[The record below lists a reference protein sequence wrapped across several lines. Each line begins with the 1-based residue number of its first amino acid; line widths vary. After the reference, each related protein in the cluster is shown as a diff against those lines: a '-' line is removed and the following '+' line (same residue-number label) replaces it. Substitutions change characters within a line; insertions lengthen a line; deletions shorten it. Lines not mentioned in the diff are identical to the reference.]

1 MSQYDQAFKEPEI
14 KPGPTYS
21 HWDTIPVIIT
31 VDNYSGDLDEI
42 LNPDKYTEAMK
53 SKVTFN
59 FVGDEIRG
67 IGCGVLRDV
76 VSIELISAMVPVNNA
91 EIFMCLKVNNYSK
104 IKSNNALLKDSFC
117 LLYNENPSLND
128 YCSLTKRSAGKS
140 DDHFTYY
147 FPEPTKIS
155 TLDIEFVSPTG
166 DAIIFAEMD
175 NSNPPKPAV
184 DANENPIHTYYMLT
198 FEIRMLNS
206 APKPEARFRNG
217 VAGGKGSPWQ

>member
-1 MSQYDQAFKEPEI
+1 MA
-14 KPGPTYS
+14 
-21 HWDTIPVIIT
+21 
-31 VDNYSGDLDEI
+31 
-42 LNPDKYTEAMK
+42 
-53 SKVTFN
+53 
-59 FVGDEIRG
+59 
-67 IGCGVLRDV
+67 
-76 VSIELISAMVPVNNA
+76 
-91 EIFMCLKVNNYSK
+91 LKVNNYSK
-104 IKSNNALLKDSFC
+104 LKSNNTLLKDSFC

-166 DAIIFAEMD
+166 DSIIFAETTANNEIVLD
-175 NSNPPKPAV
+175 GEGNPT
-184 DANENPIHTYYMLT
+184 HTYYMLT

-217 VAGGKGSPWQ
+217 IAGGKGSPWQ

>member
-31 VDNYSGDLDEI
+31 LDNYSANLDVAVPGI
-42 LNPDKYTEAMK
+42 ANKTEAMN

-59 FVGDEIRG
+59 LEGDGIRG

-76 VSIELISAMVPVNNA
+76 VSIELISAMVPVNGA
-91 EIFMCLKVNNYSK
+91 EIFMGLKVNNYSK
-104 IKSNNALLKDSFC
+104 LKSNNALLKDSFC

-128 YCSLTKRSAGKS
+128 YCSITKRSAGKS
-140 DDHFTYY
+140 DDLFTYY

-166 DAIIFAEMD
+166 DQIIFAETGLD
-175 NSNPPKPAV
+175 NVIP
-184 DANENPIHTYYMLT
+184 ENPNHTYYMLT

-217 VAGGKGSPWQ
+217 IAGGKGSPWQ